1 MASILP
7 FDELNQFDEKIRLR
21 FGDAPIEN
29 SQEEEEDIIDELLD
43 LFLLAYAMG
52 NSVTNDNLSSNYA
65 PSVDEVMNVVD
76 AKVAG
81 KTWRERVEEYFAKA
95 NNGEIPV
102 SKPTE
107 TTETTSTTTT
117 QPPRVSGESSEQRG
131 QTGTEE
137 PATPS
142 GGISLQEAITR
153 IAETEAHRI
162 ANQAAYETAKASG
175 ATEKT
180 WHCMM
185 LPTSRDTHIYLDGVT
200 APIDGE
206 FYSFKGGSTQ
216 FPGQWGIAEEDVNC
230 LCWLTFSK

>member
-1 MASILP
+1 MSILP
-7 FDELNQFDEKIRLR
+7 FDELNLFNSEIRER
-21 FGDAPIEN
+21 FGNEPLQKRDK
-29 SQEEEEDIIDELLD
+29 SEEDDIIDELLD

-52 NSVTNDNLSSNYA
+52 NSVTNDNLSSDYA
-65 PSVDEVMNVVD
+65 PSVDDVMKVVD

-81 KTWRERVEEYFAKA
+81 KTWRERVKDYFA
-95 NNGEIPV
+95 NGGTGEDIARIA
-102 SKPTE
+102 
-107 TTETTSTTTT
+107 TTET
-117 QPPRVSGESSEQRG
+117 
-131 QTGTEE
+131 
-137 PATPS
+137 
-142 GGISLQEAITR
+142 
-153 IAETEAHRI
+153 HRI
-162 ANQAAYETAKASG
+162 ANQAAYETAKEAG

-230 LCWLTFSK
+230 LCWLSFS